1 MLFWILQTLNGLA
14 FGSLLFLLGVG
25 LTLSFGVMRIVNLSH
40 ASYYLLAAYITLST
54 VKRFGSFPLAISWSA
69 VAITLLGLLMYRFFL
84 RRMIGQTT
92 SQVLLTMG
100 FLLIIQDVCLWVWG
114 GDPQLVPVPG
124 LLQGVFSA
132 GPIFFPLYRLFLIGF
147 GLVMAIMLWLALER
161 TRIGAMVRASVDD
174 PEIARAHGIPV
185 PAVAIGVFSFG
196 AFLASLAGVFGGP
209 FLGVYP
215 GADLELLPLAFAVV
229 IIGGLGSL
237 PGALLGA
244 ILVGVVDNLGKALFP
259 ELSYFT
265 LFLPM
270 ALVLALRPRGLLGRV
285 T

>member
-1 MLFWILQTLNGLA
+1 MVFWGLQILNGLA

-40 ASYYLLAAYITLST
+40 ASYYLVAAYVTLSI
-54 VKRFGSFPLAISWSA
+54 VKRFASFPMALAAAA
-69 VAITLLGLLMYRFFL
+69 VLITGLGWVMYQFFL
-84 RRMIGQTT
+84 RRMLGRTT

-100 FLLIIQDVCLWVWG
+100 FLLIFQDLCLWLWG
-114 GDPQLVPVPG
+114 GDPQLVPVPAA
-124 LLQGVFSA
+124 LQGVFAA
-132 GPIFFPLYRLFLIGF
+132 GPLFFPMYRLFLIVF
-147 GLVMAIMLWLALER
+147 GLVMAILLWLALER

-185 PAVAIGVFSFG
+185 PRVAVGVFAFG
-196 AFLASLAGVFGGP
+196 ALLASVAGVFGGP

-244 ILVGVVDNLGKALFP
+244 ILVGVADNLGKALFP

-285 T
+285 N